1 MLLVPGLGLQLIGGV
16 GDRHRKLACRHPA
29 EPRTE
34 ARSDGAADDSGTVL
48 LLAPDGHVELPV
60 AYRQADARSHRL
72 SFRFDLIGTQGEP
85 WQEICLRAGA
95 RACAGLCPRRHRIIR
110 KSHQTIDS
118 YTLPPTRTL
127 SGATPVTRALSV
139 TGSFTVTR
147 AIAGSLATSTTRAI
161 PRTIAAAGTVT
172 GPLPI
177 ARAITTARTVTGPL
191 TIPGTI
197 TTTGAITRSLATPG
211 SVAASVTRT
220 VAITSAISRALPVSW
235 SITVASAVAG
245 SLTVTAIRRL
255 HGALGQNQ
263 PVRRRLQ
270 KGGLRIIKQIV
281 GDLVVLEK
289 QPVTAGT
296 RVIDTDVTRVE
307 SEIIGP
313 DIEALAIVAP
323 SHDICVGDDVWALVR
338 PARIAP
344 EEERVV
350 ELVSEAQVECGAFE
364 RPAPLLVGAGCR
376 RQADG
381 NGKARDTGQQASVFH
396 RSSLAFPIPVTASV
410 RHRKDGS
417 IRAPGSGNWRNSLR
431 ANLLPPRFHRGK
443 SHKPGARGWH
453 PQTPGD
459 RRCRA
464 SAWA

>member
-1 MLLVPGLGLQLIGGV
+1 M
-16 GDRHRKLACRHPA
+16 
-29 EPRTE
+29 
-34 ARSDGAADDSGTVL
+34 
-48 LLAPDGHVELPV
+48 
-60 AYRQADARSHRL
+60 
-72 SFRFDLIGTQGEP
+72 
-85 WQEICLRAGA
+85 
-95 RACAGLCPRRHRIIR
+95 
-110 KSHQTIDS
+110 
-118 YTLPPTRTL
+118 PPTRTL
-127 SGATPVTRALSV
+127 SGATPVARALSV
-139 TGSFTVTR
+139 TGSVTVTR
-147 AIAGSLATSTTRAI
+147 AIAGSLAASITRAI
-161 PRTIAAAGTVT
+161 AGTIAAASTVT
-172 GPLPI
+172 GPL
-177 ARAITTARTVTGPL
+177 AISTARTVTGPL

-197 TTTGAITRSLATPG
+197 TAAGAVTRSLATPG

-220 VAITSAISRALPVSW
+220 VATTIAIPRALPVSW

-245 SLTVTAIRRL
+245 SLPVTAVRRL

-307 SEIIGP
+307 SEIIGL

-381 NGKARDTGQQASVFH
+381 NGKARDTG
-396 RSSLAFPIPVTASV
+396 
-410 RHRKDGS
+410 
-417 IRAPGSGNWRNSLR
+417 
-431 ANLLPPRFHRGK
+431 
-443 SHKPGARGWH
+443 
-453 PQTPGD
+453 
-459 RRCRA
+459 
-464 SAWA
+464 